1 MIHEQYDEDISLESC
16 AAALKFHPVY
26 LSRVFK
32 KEIGVT
38 FIEYLTDY
46 RMTMA
51 KMMLEHTDLKITEIA
66 DRLNYTNSTGF
77 IRTFRKLTG
86 MTPGQYRQTL
96 SKLK

>member
-1 MIHEQYDEDISLESC
+1 
-16 AAALKFHPVY
+16 
-26 LSRVFK
+26 
-32 KEIGVT
+32 
-38 FIEYLTDY
+38 
-46 RMTMA
+46 
-51 KMMLEHTDLKITEIA
+51 MMLEHTDLKITEIA